1 MQPLAV
7 ITGGNAGIGWHTANQ
22 ALAEGYALI
31 IGVRSLDKGKQAAER
46 LRQKYPRANVQTLQ
60 LDLSDLDSV
69 KKFAESI
76 PRWNLL
82 INNAGAKIERPYKR
96 TAQGFE
102 WHVGVNHL
110 GHFALTAL
118 VLPNAENDSAIVT
131 VSSVVARKGQLNF
144 EIGEF
149 DRGQAY
155 ANSKYMNLLFGL
167 ELAQRLESVERN
179 ISSTIAHPGFA
190 RASAYGS
197 KLIRFGEY
205 LLAHSAKLG
214 AKSSWAAAKGK
225 NGSYWAP
232 RWFEL
237 WGKPREYIKTLDR
250 EAAARLWQESEKLT
264 GIEFTI

>member
-22 ALAEGYALI
+22 ALAEGYSLI
-31 IGVRSLDKGKQAAER
+31 IGVRSFDKGQQAVER
-46 LRQKYPRANVQTLQ
+46 LRQKHPQANVQILQ
-60 LDLSDLDSV
+60 LDLSNLDSV
-69 KKFAESI
+69 KKFAEAI

-82 INNAGAKIERPYKR
+82 INNAGAKIEKPYKQ

-118 VLPNAENDSAIVT
+118 LWPKAQNDSAIVT
-131 VSSVVARKGQLNF
+131 VSSIVARKGKLNLEHGAF
-144 EIGEF
+144 EHEKF

-167 ELAQRLESVERN
+167 ELAARLEYVQSN

-214 AKSSWAAAKGK
+214 AKSSWAAANAK

-237 WGKPREYIKTLDR
+237 WGK
-250 EAAARLWQESEKLT
+250 
-264 GIEFTI
+264 